1 MQPQKERDRE
11 TDFFLGS
18 AITRLLGLKLIAGS
32 TVEETKFFVDEC
44 VAKAASLEKRH
55 SSRSPFDIHSIGSVL
70 RSWHTNAAFLR
81 ADGTPRPLG
90 AENRLELRKL
100 VSLHFPSKSFDS
112 VFATLKKSKL
122 IKRSRGKKW
131 IPSERHARV
140 PQATAEV
147 IRHLAEGVARLAETV
162 MKNTQSEK
170 KEDLLFERA
179 CKVFYLP
186 VSEAQA
192 FRHYM
197 QKQGVA
203 FLEAVDDWLETRSA
217 RSAGTRKKTCSA
229 GAFAFAFID
238 DKRPLTT
245 KLRRSRAR
253 SPTSFEA
260 AHPSTPAAKSSRRSS
275 SADRS

>member
-11 TDFFLGS
+11 TDFFLRS
-18 AITRLLGLKLIAGS
+18 AIARLLGLKLIAGS
-32 TVEETKFFVDEC
+32 TVEETKIFLEEC
-44 VAKAASLEKRH
+44 LTNAASLERQH
-55 SSRSPFDIHSIGSVL
+55 SARSPFDIHSIGSVL
-70 RSWHTNAAFLR
+70 RSWHTKAEFLR

-90 AENRLELRKL
+90 VQNKMELRKL
-100 VSLHFPSKSFDS
+100 VGLHFPSGSFDS
-112 VFATLKKSKL
+112 VFATLKQSKL
-122 IKRSRGKKW
+122 IKRSRGRKW

-147 IRHLAEGVARLAETV
+147 FRHLAEGVARLAESV

-179 CKVFYLP
+179 CKVFHLP

-197 QKQGVA
+197 QQQGVA

-238 DKRPLTT
+238 DKQPPPT
-245 KLRRSRAR
+245 KLRRARAQG
-253 SPTSFEA
+253 PN
-260 AHPSTPAAKSSRRSS
+260 
-275 SADRS
+275 

>member
-1 MQPQKERDRE
+1 MHPQKVQSRE
-11 TDFFLGS
+11 TDFFLSS

-32 TVEETKFFVDEC
+32 SVEETKIFLEEC
-44 VAKAASLEKRH
+44 LAKAASLEREH

-70 RSWHTNAAFLR
+70 RSWHTRAEFLR
-81 ADGTPRPLG
+81 ADGMPKPLG
-90 AENRLELRKL
+90 AENKLELRKL
-100 VSLHFPSKSFDS
+100 VSLHLPSSSFDA
-112 VFATLKKSKL
+112 VFATLKKSRL
-122 IKRSRGKKW
+122 IKRSPGRKW

-147 IRHLAEGVARLAETV
+147 FRHLAEGVARLAETV

-179 CKVFYLP
+179 CKVFHLP
-186 VSEAQA
+186 LSEAQA

-203 FLEAVDDWLETRSA
+203 FLEAADDWLETRSA
-217 RSAGTRKKTCSA
+217 RSARKRKKTCSA

-238 DKRPLTT
+238 DKQPATT
-245 KLRRSRAR
+245 KKRRAR
-253 SPTSFEA
+253 A
-260 AHPSTPAAKSSRRSS
+260 GRAN
-275 SADRS
+275 

>member
-11 TDFFLGS
+11 TDFLLKS

-32 TVEETKFFVDEC
+32 TVEETKIFLEEC
-44 VAKAASLEKRH
+44 ITEAALLEKQH

-70 RSWHTNAAFLR
+70 RSWHTKAEYLR

-90 AENRLELRKL
+90 VKNKLELPKL
-100 VSLHFPSKSFDS
+100 ISLHFPSRSFDAA
-112 VFATLKKSKL
+112 FATLKKSKL
-122 IKRSRGKKW
+122 IKRSRGRKW

-147 IRHLAEGVARLAETV
+147 FRHLAEGVARLAETV

-179 CKVFYLP
+179 CKVFHLP

-203 FLEAVDDWLETRSA
+203 FLEAIDDWLETRSS

-238 DKRPLTT
+238 DKQPSAT
-245 KLRRSRAR
+245 KLRRARAR
-253 SPTSFEA
+253 RPN
-260 AHPSTPAAKSSRRSS
+260 
-275 SADRS
+275 